1 MLRTDTGPAKGSVV
15 STPSKKVLGG
25 AAPCSG
31 RVSEIAAAPRLGR
44 VSEVAQYLSLSKA
57 MTYKLI
63 SMGLIPTIRLGEAI
77 RVDWLVAQRIAEQG
91 LPSAASAGSPADV

>member
-1 MLRTDTGPAKGSVV
+1 V

-31 RVSEIAAAPRLGR
+31 RVSAIAAAPRLGR

-77 RVDWLVAQRIAEQG
+77 RIDWLVAQRIAEQG
-91 LPSAASAGSPADV
+91 LPSAPPVEGHANV

>member
-1 MLRTDTGPAKGSVV
+1 MLRTDTGPDKGSVV

-77 RVDWLVAQRIAEQG
+77 RVDWLVVRQ
-91 LPSAASAGSPADV
+91 LDVA